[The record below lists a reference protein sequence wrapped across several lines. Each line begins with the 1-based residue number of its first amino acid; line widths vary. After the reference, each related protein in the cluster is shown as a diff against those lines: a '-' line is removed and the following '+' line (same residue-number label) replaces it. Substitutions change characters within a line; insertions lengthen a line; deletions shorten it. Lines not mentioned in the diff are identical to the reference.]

1 MQEASLPRAKK
12 RFGQNFLVQPQVVQR
27 IIAAIAPQTDDLVVE
42 IGPGP
47 GALTRGLLQGLSRL
61 DVVELDRDLLA
72 GLRALDGSGALRVHH
87 ADALSFDFAA
97 LASGREQVLRVV
109 GNLPYNIATPLI
121 FHLLDQADVLRD
133 MHFML
138 QKEVV
143 ERMVA
148 APGSKAYGRLSAM
161 IQASCA
167 VVSLCTVA
175 PDNFFPAPKV
185 DSAFLR
191 LIPHRPPRV
200 PEALRPAF
208 AQVVAK
214 AFAQRRKTIAN
225 NLRGIIS
232 ADTLLALDI
241 DPGCRAETLD
251 QAAFLRLAE
260 AFLHQGSLP

>member
-1 MQEASLPRAKK
+1 MQEAHLPRAKK

-27 IIAAIAPQTDDLVVE
+27 IISAIAPRSEDRMVE

-47 GALTRGLLQGLSRL
+47 GALTRGLLQRLSRL
-61 DVVELDRDLLA
+61 DVVELDRDMLA
-72 GLRALDGSGALRVHH
+72 GLRALEGAGALRVHH

-97 LASGREQVLRVV
+97 LVGGREQCLRVV

-121 FHLLDQADVLRD
+121 FHLLDQAAVLRD

-148 APGSKAYGRLSAM
+148 APGSKTYGRLSVM

-167 VVSLCTVA
+167 VESLFAVA
-175 PDNFFPAPKV
+175 PGNFFPAPKV

-191 LIPHRPPRV
+191 LIPHRPAPL

-225 NLRGIIS
+225 NLRGIIA
-232 ADTLLALDI
+232 ADRLPALGI

-260 AFLHQGSLP
+260 AFSHQGSLP